1 MRQAL
6 IVTNP
11 KWERFTDAS
20 DKFKGLSGD
29 AVLVVR
35 GRNKEK
41 SKAKEVKTKLVK
53 AAAVACILFGFA
65 LNSFAQQN
73 ILSLLPATSLTPAST
88 NYTGQGFI
96 GWNIDDVLV
105 FQFNV
110 QSTNNIHVSTKSN
123 ILIYLDT
130 ALTGTTWSTNQY
142 LISVP
147 THTYQTN
154 ELVTLHRITNTV
166 GGNYLR
172 VGAIWNAN
180 TNMAYINSAYVL
192 KK

>member
-1 MRQAL
+1 MKKL
-6 IVTNP
+6 
-11 KWERFTDAS
+11 FTIISLLCAC
-20 DKFKGLSGD
+20 LSG
-29 AVLVVR
+29 
-35 GRNKEK
+35 
-41 SKAKEVKTKLVK
+41 
-53 AAAVACILFGFA
+53 
-65 LNSFAQQN
+65 FAQQN
-73 ILSLLPATSLTPAST
+73 ITAMLPATDLSPAST
-88 NYTGQGFI
+88 NYTGAGFI

-110 QSTNNIHVSTKSN
+110 QSTNNIHASTKSN
-123 ILIYLDT
+123 ILVYLDT

-147 THTYQTN
+147 THAYQTN
-154 ELVTLHRITNTV
+154 ALVSLHRITNTV

-192 KK
+192 KKER